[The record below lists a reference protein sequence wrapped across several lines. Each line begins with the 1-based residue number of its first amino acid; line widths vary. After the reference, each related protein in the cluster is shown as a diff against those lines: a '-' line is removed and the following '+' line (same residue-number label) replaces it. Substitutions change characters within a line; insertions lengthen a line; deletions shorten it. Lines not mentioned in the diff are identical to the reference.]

1 MSSRK
6 TIKSAI
12 ESMMF
17 IWGEPLDVK
26 DIADVFN
33 IDKKEAYECCR
44 ELMEEYEQEGRGIRI
59 TPLEDGYQL
68 CTKKELYPVLLW
80 EPQKYE

>member
-17 IWGEPLDVK
+17 IWGEPLSIK
-26 DIADVFN
+26 DIADVFG
-33 IDKKEAYECCR
+33 IEKKEVYE
-44 ELMEEYEQEGRGIRI
+44 
-59 TPLEDGYQL
+59 
-68 CTKKELYPVLLW
+68 
-80 EPQKYE
+80 